1 MTNDRWSKRT
11 CLGEDTHGWVKNGEL
26 DLCHIEVLM
35 PMVRIDTV
43 KQLARW
49 L

>member
-1 MTNDRWSKRT
+1 MMNDGWSERT
-11 CLGEDTHGWVKNGEL
+11 CLCEDTCGWVKNGEL
-26 DLCHIEVLM
+26 DLCHVKVLM
-35 PMVRIDTV
+35 PMVHTDID